1 MPCRFSEMGVCCL
14 RLEVRVF
21 SGLEKYIPGAHFG
34 QSIEIERPEGVTL
47 AELVDSLGIP
57 RSQVFT
63 VLVNGRHAPMDR
75 VLQPGDRISL
85 FPPVGGG

>member
-1 MPCRFSEMGVCCL
+1 M

-21 SGLEKYIPGAHFG
+21 SGLEKYLPGVRFG
-34 QSIEIERPEGVTL
+34 QLIEVEHPEGTTV

-57 RSQVFT
+57 RDQVFT
-63 VLVNGRHAPMDR
+63 VLVNGRHAAMNA
-75 VLQPGDRISL
+75 VLQPGDRVSL

>member
-1 MPCRFSEMGVCCL
+1 M

-21 SGLEKYIPGAHFG
+21 SGLEKYIPGARFG
-34 QSIEIERPEGVTL
+34 RSIEVECPEGSTV

-57 RSQVFT
+57 RNQVFT
-63 VLVNGRHAPMDR
+63 ALVNGRHAAMDA
-75 VLQPGDRISL
+75 VLQPGDRVSL

>member
-1 MPCRFSEMGVCCL
+1 L

-21 SGLEKYIPGAHFG
+21 GGLEKHIPGARFG
-34 QSIEIERPEGVTL
+34 QSIEVECPEGTTV
-47 AELVDSLGIP
+47 AGLVDSLGIP

-63 VLVNGRHAPMDR
+63 VLVNGCHAAMDA
-75 VLQPGDRISL
+75 VLQPGDRVSL